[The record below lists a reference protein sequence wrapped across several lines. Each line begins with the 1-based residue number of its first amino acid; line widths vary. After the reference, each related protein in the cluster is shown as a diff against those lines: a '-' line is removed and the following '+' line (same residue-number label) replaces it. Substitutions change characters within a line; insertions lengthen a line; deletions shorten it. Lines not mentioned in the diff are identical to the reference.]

1 MKKHLTYLLLIII
14 LFIGC
19 KSENKCIE
27 DTYETIVQLDNELG
41 SIKIRLPKSLDTN
54 KKTLHFSDFSCGDY
68 VNFIFYN
75 KKNNFLI
82 PDTTW
87 EFDSYPTLDSV
98 EMLSLCIGQNMHP
111 NCDTSSK
118 SIDESYLEAIVE
130 RQLIINHNT
139 VILEKELVDKENGQ
153 MAIIMYSIKTKSK
166 KTIKNIDAFIMV
178 KNQIVSISSSQI
190 YLNNDSISAILYDCI
205 KSMEIEE

>member
-1 MKKHLTYLLLIII
+1 
-14 LFIGC
+14 
-19 KSENKCIE
+19 
-27 DTYETIVQLDNELG
+27 
-41 SIKIRLPKSLDTN
+41 
-54 KKTLHFSDFSCGDY
+54 
-68 VNFIFYN
+68 
-75 KKNNFLI
+75 
-82 PDTTW
+82 
-87 EFDSYPTLDSV
+87 
-98 EMLSLCIGQNMHP
+98 MHP